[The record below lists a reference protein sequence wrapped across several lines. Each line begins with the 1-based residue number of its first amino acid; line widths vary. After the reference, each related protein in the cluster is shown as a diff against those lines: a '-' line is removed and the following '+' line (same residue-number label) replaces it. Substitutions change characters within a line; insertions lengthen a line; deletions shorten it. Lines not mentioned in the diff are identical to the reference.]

1 MCFTKHPNY
10 LSKAWGILGKGLV
23 KKTRKLDKS
32 ASRVWGTV
40 LDKPKAQNLVA
51 LPAPPST
58 LPVKLCPDSDEG
70 TQELSNPSPRITFLI
85 APIRKDT
92 RDQVAK

>member
-1 MCFTKHPNY
+1 M
-10 LSKAWGILGKGLV
+10 AWGILGKGLV
-23 KKTRKLDKS
+23 EETHKPDKS

-40 LDKPKAQNLVA
+40 LDKPKAHNLVA

-58 LPVKLCPDSDEG
+58 PPVKLCPDSGEG
-70 TQELSNPSPRITFLI
+70 TRELSNPSPRISSPV

-92 RDQVAK
+92 RVQ